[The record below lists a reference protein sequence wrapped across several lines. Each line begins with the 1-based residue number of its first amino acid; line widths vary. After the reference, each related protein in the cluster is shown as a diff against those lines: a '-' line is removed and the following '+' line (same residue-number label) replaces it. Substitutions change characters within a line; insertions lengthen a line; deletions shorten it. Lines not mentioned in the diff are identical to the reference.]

1 MKANPWE
8 QIKSNQKIEANQ
20 KLKAIS
26 CDFLIALFQIDP
38 QKQMCMSLRKRI
50 KGVFIILCKPMK

>member
-8 QIKSNQKIEANQ
+8 QIKSNKKMEANQ
-20 KLKAIS
+20 KVQTS
-26 CDFLIALFQIDP
+26 CDFLIPLFQTDL